1 MKKTKKY
8 VSKTYK
14 LKSEATPLNY
24 MLSSRNSTRFPLL
37 WFDEDKG
44 INRPLRY
51 ARNQKSPFE
60 DEQDGNAILEP
71 IVFEDGFLYVP
82 KENQIL
88 QEFLSYHPQKDQ
100 VFQEVDKAKD
110 ASEEVEWLDYV
121 LKAQVTAAD
130 LSIEKLSS
138 IGRVLFGQKAD
149 KMSTAELRRDV
160 LIYSQQDPQD
170 FLDTIDDP
178 MVALQDEVV
187 QFVSAG
193 LLVINNKKVSF
204 NLPGNKKKLMTVPFG
219 EDAHYILA
227 SYMQGDEGLEVYKL
241 LKKHLKKGK

>member
-1 MKKTKKY
+1 
-8 VSKTYK
+8 
-14 LKSEATPLNY
+14 
-24 MLSSRNSTRFPLL
+24 
-37 WFDEDKG
+37 
-44 INRPLRY
+44 
-51 ARNQKSPFE
+51 
-60 DEQDGNAILEP
+60 
-71 IVFEDGFLYVP
+71 
-82 KENQIL
+82 
-88 QEFLSYHPQKDQ
+88 
-100 VFQEVDKAKD
+100 
-110 ASEEVEWLDYV
+110 
-121 LKAQVTAAD
+121 
-130 LSIEKLSS
+130 
-138 IGRVLFGQKAD
+138 
-149 KMSTAELRRDV
+149 MSTAELRRDV

>member
-1 MKKTKKY
+1 MKKKTNY
-8 VSKTYK
+8 VAKTYK
-14 LKSEATPLNY
+14 LKSDATPLNY
-24 MLSSRNSTRFPLL
+24 MLSSRNSSRFPLL

-71 IVFEDGFLYVP
+71 IVFEDGFLFVP

-88 QEFLSYHPQKDQ
+88 QEFLSYHPQKDY
-100 VFQEVDKAKD
+100 VFQEVDKARD
-110 ASEEVEWLDYV
+110 ANEEVEWLDYV
-121 LKAQVTAAD
+121 LTAQVTAKE

-160 LIYSQQDPQD
+160 LIYAQQDPQD

-178 MVALQDEVV
+178 MVSLQDEVV
-187 QFVSAG
+187 QFVSNG
-193 LLVINNKKVSF
+193 LLLINNKKVNF

-227 SYMQGDEGLEVYKL
+227 SYMQSDEGVEVYKL
-241 LKKHLKKGK
+241 LKRHLEKIK